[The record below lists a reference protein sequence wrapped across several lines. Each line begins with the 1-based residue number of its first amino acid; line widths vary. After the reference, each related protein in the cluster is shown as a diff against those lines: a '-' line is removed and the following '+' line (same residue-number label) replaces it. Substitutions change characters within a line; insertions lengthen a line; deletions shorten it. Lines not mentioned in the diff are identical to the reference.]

1 MNTYHDIKLIQGI
14 VSQPIDD
21 RDEATRQV
29 KEYIEA
35 NK

>member
-29 KEYIEA
+29 EAYMEA
-35 NK
+35 NR